1 MKISTAAFYGGLR
14 DTLKCII
21 NKHADTSEETAF
33 LSLFNWVLKL
43 KAAYETYWS
52 KCKKKKKFISWPFN
66 PATYTEKATIKYYVC
81 RVKNTIWKCYT
92 GKSLQLELISGDSA

>member
-52 KCKKKKKFISWPFN
+52 KCKKKKN
-66 PATYTEKATIKYYVC
+66 L
-81 RVKNTIWKCYT
+81 
-92 GKSLQLELISGDSA
+92 SLGPLILLLTQKKLQ